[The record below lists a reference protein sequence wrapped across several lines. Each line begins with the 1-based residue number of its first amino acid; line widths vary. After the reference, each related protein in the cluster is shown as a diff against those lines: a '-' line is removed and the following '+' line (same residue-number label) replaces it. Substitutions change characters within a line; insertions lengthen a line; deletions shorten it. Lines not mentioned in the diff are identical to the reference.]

1 MKVHLF
7 PQSSRGGW
15 GLVRPALIID
25 SCLAGSRLAG
35 RKHILDW
42 QGEDSETVCNRCS
55 FCRVMKC
62 ALYEESRKGQN
73 KKIKI
78 LNYGLP

>member
-42 QGEDSETVCNRCS
+42 QGEDSETR
-55 FCRVMKC
+55 
-62 ALYEESRKGQN
+62 
-73 KKIKI
+73 
-78 LNYGLP
+78 